1 MEDNILKLDAKD
13 KKILYQLDVD
23 ARQPLSAIAK
33 KVGLSWEVVNY
44 RIKNLERSG
53 IIGGYYAVI
62 DIAKLGHMYCRVF
75 MRFPGLSPL
84 QEKAVMDYGKSAKG
98 VKWITVSDGR
108 WNITFVIY
116 AKSLSEFEKSYDD
129 LRFKLGKYFQEHHVS
144 MAFKIYHFKH
154 NYLFG
159 TEDNSEVVVGDGLNV
174 RIDKTDYAI
183 LNAVAE
189 DARIP
194 LVDISKSLGVTA
206 NSVNKRIKK
215 LQKEGIILSFRAK
228 INAALL
234 GYEHYKV
241 FLFFHNMTM
250 QRQKEVLAYL
260 KFHPNVIYI
269 TKAFGISDMEFEIML
284 KGRNE
289 LHTFMRAFAGKF
301 SDIIKDYETVY
312 DYSEPRITYL
322 PWPES

>member
-1 MEDNILKLDAKD
+1 MEGKILKLDAKD

-44 RIKNLERSG
+44 RIKNLERAG

-62 DIAKLGHMYCRVF
+62 DIAKLGYMYCRVF
-75 MRFPGLSPL
+75 MRFAGLSPS
-84 QEKAVMDYGKSAKG
+84 QEKAVMDYGKNAKA
-98 VKWITVSDGR
+98 VKWITISDGR

-116 AKSLSEFEKSYDD
+116 AKSLSEFEKSYDN

-144 MAFKIYHFKH
+144 MAFKVYHFKH

-159 TEDNSEVVVGDGLNV
+159 TEDNSEVVVGNGGSLS
-174 RIDKTDYAI
+174 IDKTDYAI
-183 LNAVAE
+183 LKAIAE
-189 DARIP
+189 DARTT
-194 LVDISKSLGVTA
+194 LVDISKTLGITA

-241 FLFFHNMTM
+241 FLFFQNMTT
-250 QRQKEVLAYL
+250 QRQKEVMAHL

-269 TKAFGISDMEFEIML
+269 TKAFGISDLEFEVMH

-289 LHTFMRAFAGKF
+289 LHTFMRAFADKF

-312 DYSEPRITYL
+312 DYSEPLITYL
-322 PWPES
+322 PQQES